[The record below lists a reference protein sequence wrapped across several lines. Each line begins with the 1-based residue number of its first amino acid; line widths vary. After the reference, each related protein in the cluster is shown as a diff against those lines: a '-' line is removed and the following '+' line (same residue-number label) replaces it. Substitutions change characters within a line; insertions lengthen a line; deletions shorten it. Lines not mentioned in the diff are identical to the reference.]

1 MDNKPRKLLCTW
13 HVIKNW
19 NIQGKAKIKTRKL
32 EMKTNMKQM
41 SEQRFSMLCQNYFQ
55 KLEEA
60 DEQDFLNYLKRQT
73 IFHNYCRSQT
83 ITYFFGYY
91 FQSEE
96 RVQMWAHCF
105 RKNDGINTNMSI
117 ESLNNFFKTNQLK
130 RNSKVTIDK
139 MLLTGIG
146 GCENVKLKKTERPD
160 AANYQHR
167 IVMKAHKKAE
177 LMKKNFEITIQ
188 KIQFREFKV

>member
-60 DEQDFLNYLKRQT
+60 DEQDFLNYLKR
-73 IFHNYCRSQT
+73 
-83 ITYFFGYY
+83 
-91 FQSEE
+91 
-96 RVQMWAHCF
+96 
-105 RKNDGINTNMSI
+105 
-117 ESLNNFFKTNQLK
+117 
-130 RNSKVTIDK
+130 
-139 MLLTGIG
+139 
-146 GCENVKLKKTERPD
+146 
-160 AANYQHR
+160 
-167 IVMKAHKKAE
+167 
-177 LMKKNFEITIQ
+177 
-188 KIQFREFKV
+188 